1 MKSCHACRAPWE
13 GSPGSSPGKAETC
26 PSCGADLHC
35 CLNCRLYDPSASR
48 ECRSRTVERVKD
60 KDRRNFCDEFVFS
73 EKGPGSPSG
82 GGSPSEMDK
91 KWKDLFGG

>member
-1 MKSCHACRAPWE
+1 M
-13 GSPGSSPGKAETC
+13 
-26 PSCGADLHC
+26 
-35 CLNCRLYDPSASR
+35 
-48 ECRSRTVERVKD
+48 ERVKD

-91 KWKDLFGG
+91 KCKDLFGG